1 MARSFARLTLCL
13 LTLGLSACQHDNPY
27 TSTAAPVPAAPP
39 AGAATPD
46 RSAYPAAPVEFSSYR
61 TWSWRNPPAGTGSLT
76 PEELQEIVASALDQ
90 HGLRPAAPGGAADL
104 QIAAQVRSETRLR
117 QVYDDYGSYYGRGHY
132 GSDYGM
138 WGHAPLVRTYEETVL
153 VVHLELFD
161 PRRAAVVWSNQ
172 AQARQGGDRSQL
184 RDALREAVDRALADY
199 PPR

>member
-27 TSTAAPVPAAPP
+27 TRAAAPIPDAPP
-39 AGAATPD
+39 ASVATPD

-90 HGLRPAAPGGAADL
+90 RGLRPPAPGGAADL
-104 QIAAQVRSETRLR
+104 QITAHVRSEPRLR
-117 QVYDDYGSYYGRGHY
+117 QVYDDYGSYYGRGRY

-138 WGHAPLVRTYEETVL
+138 RGHAPLVRTYEETVL

-184 RDALREAVDRALADY
+184 RDALRDAVDRALADY

>member
-1 MARSFARLTLCL
+1 MARSFARLMLCL

-27 TSTAAPVPAAPP
+27 TGTAAPVPAPP

-61 TWSWRNPPAGTGSLT
+61 TWSWRNPPAGAGSLT
-76 PEELQEIVASALDQ
+76 SEELQEIVGSALDQ

-104 QIAAQVRSETRLR
+104 QIAAKVRSETRLR